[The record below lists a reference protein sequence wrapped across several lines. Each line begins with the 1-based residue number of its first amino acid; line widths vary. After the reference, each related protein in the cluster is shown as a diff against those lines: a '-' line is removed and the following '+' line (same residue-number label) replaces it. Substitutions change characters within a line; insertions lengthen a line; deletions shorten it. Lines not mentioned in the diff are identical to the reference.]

1 MAKPIAAFVGLVL
14 VCALILAAT
23 HNATRARIE
32 HNRARQLTDSIQ
44 ALVGTDDRLPPV
56 RWREDVWRMCNGK
69 ALVRGSTLGY
79 GGPLAWLAAVSMDN
93 GPRRLLG
100 LQITAHQE
108 TPGIADFLNRPQDPW
123 LVGLRGRDAQ
133 GIDEVAT
140 ITGATI
146 TSRALRSAARAAL
159 AHPGLDHTAQRC
171 ER

>member
-32 HNRARQLTDSIQ
+32 HNRARQLTNSIQ

-108 TPGIADFLNRPQDPW
+108 TPGIADFLSRRDDPW
-123 LVGLRGRDAQ
+123 LQQLRGRTGQDIRQ
-133 GIDEVAT
+133 VAT
-140 ITGATI
+140 LTGATI
-146 TSRALRSAARAAL
+146 TSRAVLAAASGAL
-159 AHPGLDHTAQRC
+159 ATGLYQ
-171 ER
+171 